1 MAASLWR
8 QTPWGKAN
16 GGQWRYALRNS
27 LAMCLSL
34 WLAFVLELD
43 SPYWAMT
50 SAAVVS
56 FPTVGGVI
64 SKSLGRVV
72 GSLIGAMAAVVI
84 TGLGISDPGCSA
96 SSSRS
101 GWRCAPTS
109 PTTIRTT
116 SPTPLRWQA
125 TPPPSSPSPAST

>member
-72 GSLIGAMAAVVI
+72 GSLIGAMAAV
-84 TGLGISDPGCSA
+84 
-96 SSSRS
+96 
-101 GWRCAPTS
+101 
-109 PTTIRTT
+109 
-116 SPTPLRWQA
+116 
-125 TPPPSSPSPAST
+125 